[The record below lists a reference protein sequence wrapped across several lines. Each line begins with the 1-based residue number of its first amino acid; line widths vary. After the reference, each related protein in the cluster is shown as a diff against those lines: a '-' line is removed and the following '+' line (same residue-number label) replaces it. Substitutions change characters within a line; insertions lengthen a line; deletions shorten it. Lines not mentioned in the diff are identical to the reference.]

1 MPKNNCAFCN
11 AKLKVSV
18 LNLRKQPI
26 ANRLLKSN
34 KQKYLKHLKRM
45 EKLFFQ
51 KNTLQDSKNYYY

>member
-34 KQKYLKHLKRM
+34 KQSYKHHI
-45 EKLFFQ
+45 EKMTSENSF
-51 KNTLQDSKNYYY
+51 S